1 MRTVLP
7 EPDPAKIAVC
17 LRRNSRSTLAYNLGN
32 FLRALATPEPIKDW
46 SLTSL
51 KEKLIGAKVISHG
64 RYFAFQMAGVAIP
77 RSVFADILR
86 LIAELQSPPV
96 ASTEKSVRLSRV
108 PSKTT
113 GDLRHNDRKN
123 YTFDA
128 RRTSAKVLGDET
140 PARPRTEL
148 PKAIESGSLSAI
160 RRMQD
165 RGTMPWL
172 SRRGERRRNGLLR
185 TLLQLSCQTLIR
197 QEDNAMNSVNYLI
210 PAAIATFSLAGAVG
224 ANAEDRFHE
233 PNRYAATNLV
243 SDLAGK
249 AKVRDPILQNAWGVA
264 FSPAPSPFWISDN
277 ATGCSTLYDGDGT
290 IVALQVKIPLPGGK
304 VPATA
309 CQHANSA
316 TKTPAAPTGL
326 VWNATT
332 KFLVPGT
339 KLPAAF
345 IFDTEDGTISAWAGG
360 LTPFDA
366 AVSARG

>member
-51 KEKLIGAKVISHG
+51 KEKLIKIGAKVISHG

-148 PKAIESGSLSAI
+148 PKAIESGSLSVGEAAI

-210 PAAIATFSLAGAVG
+210 PAAIATFSLASAVG

-277 ATGCSTLYDGDGT
+277 ATGCSTLYDGV
-290 IVALQVKIPLPGGK
+290 IVAGHGSVGPGRIAFTVTP
-304 VPATA
+304 VPAMR
-309 CQHANSA
+309 
-316 TKTPAAPTGL
+316 L
-326 VWNATT
+326 
-332 KFLVPGT
+332 
-339 KLPAAF
+339 
-345 IFDTEDGTISAWAGG
+345 
-360 LTPFDA
+360 
-366 AVSARG
+366 ARPCFFSRES